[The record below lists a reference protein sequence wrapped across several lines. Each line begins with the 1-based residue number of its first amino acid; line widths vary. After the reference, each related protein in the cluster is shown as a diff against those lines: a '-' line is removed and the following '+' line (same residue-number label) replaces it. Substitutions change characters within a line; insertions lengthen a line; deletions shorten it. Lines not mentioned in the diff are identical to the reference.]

1 MKPEQSALNL
11 FPTKTLNRSA
21 PPCEG
26 LSFFIYISEEKCI
39 YKIDDIGRL
48 RDVGSIFKPF
58 E

>member
-1 MKPEQSALNL
+1 MLKELINL
-11 FPTKTLNRSA
+11 FAEK
-21 PPCEG
+21 
-26 LSFFIYISEEKCI
+26 FF